1 MIVLDNLKELIKCY
15 PASEEHETQ
24 ERLRTI
30 FHRRQEDIHAWH
42 QHWTKG
48 EELAEAQAQEE
59 LIAAKDMGHDLS
71 YYREA
76 ASNAV
81 TNYKSDHYSREKF
94 LARTNAILRELTG
107 LRVFFENLA
116 STNTIDTVTHARCD
130 ARAEMLMEEIATR
143 AIREVA
149 IKENADI
156 RFDVTAGG
164 LTAEPR

>member
-1 MIVLDNLKELIKCY
+1 MIVLDELKDLIKCY
-15 PASEEHETQ
+15 PASEEYDTQ
-24 ERLRTI
+24 ERLRMI
-30 FHRRQEDIHAWH
+30 FHRRQEDIAAWH

-48 EELAEAQAQEE
+48 KDLAEAMAQKEVT
-59 LIAAKDMGHDLS
+59 AAKDMAYDLS
-71 YYREA
+71 YYRET

-107 LRVFFENLA
+107 LRVFFENLG
-116 STNTIDTVTHARCD
+116 STTIDTITHARCD